1 MSKKASL
8 IFLKDQPLSTFIIP
22 KHRPPRPFSIFQDGS
37 TPPSRVEKPRT
48 SKPTKVSETSNRCS
62 EIIPRLSLPASL
74 ISASSSARNEP
85 INLGSGRA
93 ASGCK
98 QPERHG
104 WIIKSVPSTWSR
116 LSKGFVVP
124 RERSGNWSFRNGR
137 NRKWEGFVVKR
148 TWCTV
153 TR

>member
-1 MSKKASL
+1 MSRWAKKRRSSFWKINL
-8 IFLKDQPLSTFIIP
+8 YQPLLSLNIVRLARFQFS
-22 KHRPPRPFSIFQDGS
+22 KMDRHHRH
-37 TPPSRVEKPRT
+37 VLK
-48 SKPTKVSETSNRCS
+48 NRERANRQRS
-62 EIIPRLSLPASL
+62 ARQATEIIPRLSLPASL